1 MLGQLNNSLH
11 YDIVD
16 SDPTLDHFEQVK
28 TWGRKWLSEGQI
40 SQEIATWI
48 TNLEPKPGVAFGNVK
63 THKRDNPLSLHLT
76 VVQLLN
82 DSLPLLNF
90 ISSHFPRTFHH
101 LLSILPI

>member
-28 TWGRKWLSEGQI
+28 TWGRKWLSKGQI

-48 TNLEPKPGVAFGNVK
+48 INLEPKPGVAFGNVK
-63 THKRDNPLSLHLT
+63 THKRDNPPRLITSCCGTAIERLSLERLY
-76 VVQLLN
+76 
-82 DSLPLLNF
+82 
-90 ISSHFPRTFHH
+90 
-101 LLSILPI
+101 